1 MKLVA
6 DFYTNKETECMINT
20 FGTVTPSIKYPFHL
34 INNCFK
40 HVIVLQY
47 LLLSGA
53 VNLFIILLAPRLI
66 PYKKMMAVKLGLVN
80 IL

>member
-6 DFYTNKETECMINT
+6 DFYINRETEYMINT

-34 INNCFK
+34 INIIGLNMSVF
-40 HVIVLQY
+40 Y

-53 VNLFIILLAPRLI
+53 VNLLIILPAPRLI
-66 PYKKMMAVKLGLVN
+66 LYKKMLTVKLGLAN

>member
-6 DFYTNKETECMINT
+6 DFYINRETEYMINK
-20 FGTVTPSIKYPFHL
+20 FGTVTPSIKYSFHL
-34 INNCFK
+34 INNFGLNML
-40 HVIVLQY
+40 VFY

-53 VNLFIILLAPRLI
+53 VNLLIILLATRLI
-66 PYKKMMAVKLGLVN
+66 LYKKMLTVKLGLAN

>member
-6 DFYTNKETECMINT
+6 DLYTNKETECT

-40 HVIVLQY
+40 HVIVL
-47 LLLSGA
+47 
-53 VNLFIILLAPRLI
+53 FTFILLAPRLI
-66 PYKKMMAVKLGLVN
+66 PYKTIMAVKLGLVN